1 MIYSYAAPMPMKLRP
16 PLQNSEKLLI
26 FGANLDEFLLT
37 AKQIFINDATGKLS
51 PPSASPDEPIT
62 VLVHLAEEL
71 PRLAQVGALRAHHL
85 VHSGH
90 HPEQQKTCF
99 SEIGRIYWNGYLTK
113 KYSYI

>member
-37 AKQIFINDATGKLS
+37 AKQIFINDASGKLS
-51 PPSASPDEPIT
+51 PPSASPDEPVT

-71 PRLAQVGALRAHHL
+71 PRLAQVGALSAHHL
-85 VHSGH
+85 VHGGH
-90 HPEQQKTCF
+90 HPEQ
-99 SEIGRIYWNGYLTK
+99 YWNGMGQEL
-113 KYSYI
+113 SI